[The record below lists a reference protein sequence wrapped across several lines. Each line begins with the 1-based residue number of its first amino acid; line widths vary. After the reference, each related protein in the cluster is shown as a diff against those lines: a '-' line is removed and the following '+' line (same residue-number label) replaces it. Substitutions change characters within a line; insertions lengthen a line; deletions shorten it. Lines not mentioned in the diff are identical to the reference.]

1 MYHLAVVLPI
11 FFFTLLSFFYYIVFD
26 RSGLRTLGT
35 LVPVLGVTWIFGIF
49 AMDQSTD
56 IFQYIFVI
64 ANSLQVSLQVWF
76 LWLQFFLFFLFL
88 NILKSYS
95 LESCDHS
102 SLTCLW
108 YQLKT
113 LFATLQSLK
122 QIFIWKRIAFLQDIK
137 TLFTDMKIKLYTST
151 FCSFFKSLK
160 GNIIQFTL
168 SLHFVL
174 LAQILL
180 F

>member
-1 MYHLAVVLPI
+1 MYHLAVVLP

-76 LWLQFFLFFLFL
+76 LWLQFFLFFFLFKYFK
-88 NILKSYS
+88 I
-95 LESCDHS
+95 
-102 SLTCLW
+102 
-108 YQLKT
+108 
-113 LFATLQSLK
+113 
-122 QIFIWKRIAFLQDIK
+122 
-137 TLFTDMKIKLYTST
+137 LFTWVLW
-151 FCSFFKSLK
+151 SFLSDLLMISVKDLVCHIAKPETNFYLK
-160 GNIIQFTL
+160 KDRIFAGHQNSFYRHEDKAIYFN
-168 SLHFVL
+168 
-174 LAQILL
+174 LL
-180 F
+180 FIF